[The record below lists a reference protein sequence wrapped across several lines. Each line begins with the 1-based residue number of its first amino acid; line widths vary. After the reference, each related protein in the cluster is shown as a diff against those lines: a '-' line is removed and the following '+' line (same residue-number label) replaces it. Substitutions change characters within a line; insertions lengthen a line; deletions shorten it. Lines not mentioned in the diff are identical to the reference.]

1 MNRKAQQ
8 SSSTESSSE
17 EEGEGEEGGEEPIAM
32 ETSSSEGDIR
42 IIDVI
47 SMEEPVESI
56 GTFTS

>member
-17 EEGEGEEGGEEPIAM
+17 EEGEEGGEGPIAM
-32 ETSSSEGDIR
+32 ETSPSEGDIR

>member
-17 EEGEGEEGGEEPIAM
+17 EEGEEPIAM
-32 ETSSSEGDIR
+32 ETSPSEGDIR